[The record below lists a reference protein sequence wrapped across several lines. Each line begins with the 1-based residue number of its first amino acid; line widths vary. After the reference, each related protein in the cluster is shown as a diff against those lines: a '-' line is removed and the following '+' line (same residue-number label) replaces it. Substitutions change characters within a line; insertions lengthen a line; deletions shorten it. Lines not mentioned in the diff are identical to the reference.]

1 MIYFD
6 HNATTPIDDRVLE
19 AMLPFLKTFY
29 GNPSSLYRHGR
40 ITSSA
45 IDAAREQLAAL
56 IGVQPGRIIFTS
68 GGTEANNLALA
79 TLAPQARLAV
89 SATEHPSVIEPA
101 LHLKS
106 SGHELTLLNVDTNGL
121 ITQDAIDEV
130 IKLKPGLVSIM
141 LANNETGV
149 VQNIAHYAG
158 QLRAQ
163 GITVHTD
170 AVQALGKIPVDFNRL
185 GVHLMS
191 LSSHKIY
198 GPKGCGALVFEKSV
212 AISAPAPGRPAAYT
226 PSLAIKPILLGGG
239 QEQGFRAGTENV
251 AAIVGFGKAAEL
263 AKTELA
269 ERHAHLLKLRTLLE
283 QGLSAIPGLTVFS
296 AQADRLPNTVQMGIH
311 GIDGE
316 MLLMQLDQKN
326 IAVSSGSACASGQRE
341 PSPVLVAMGVE
352 PAQAKS
358 AIRISLGKANTDVE
372 IIEFIQQLTSLTLKG

>member
-6 HNATTPIDDRVLE
+6 HNATTPLDDRVLD
-19 AMLPFLKTFY
+19 AMLPFLTTFY

-40 ITSSA
+40 VAGGA
-45 IDAAREQLAAL
+45 IDAAREQLSAL
-56 IGVQPGRIIFTS
+56 LGVQPGQIIFTS

-79 TLAPQARLAV
+79 TLAPQAGLAV
-89 SATEHPSVIEPA
+89 SAIEHPSIIEPA

-106 SGHELTLLNVDTNGL
+106 QGHELTLLNVDANGL
-121 ITQDAIDEV
+121 ITQDAIDKV
-130 IKLKPGLVSIM
+130 IRLKPGLVSIM

-149 VQNIAHYAG
+149 VQHIAHYAD

-163 GITVHTD
+163 GIKVHTD
-170 AVQALGKIPVDFNRL
+170 AVQALGKIPVNFNRL
-185 GVHLMS
+185 GTHLMS

-212 AISAPAPGRPAAYT
+212 E
-226 PSLAIKPILLGGG
+226 IKPVLLGGG

-269 ERHAHLLKLRTLLE
+269 ERHAYLLKLRKLLE
-283 QGLSAIPGLTVFS
+283 HGLGAIPGLTIF
-296 AQADRLPNTVQMGIH
+296 AEQAERLPNTVQMGIH

-352 PAQAKS
+352 PSDAKS
-358 AIRISLGKANTDVE
+358 AIRISLGKASTEADV
-372 IIEFIQQLTSLTLKG
+372 IEFIKQLTSLTIKG

>member
-6 HNATTPIDDRVLE
+6 HNATTPLDDRVLD
-19 AMLPFLKTFY
+19 AMQPFLKTFY
-29 GNPSSLYRHGR
+29 GNPSSLYRLGR
-40 ITSSA
+40 ISSSA

-56 IGVQPGRIIFTS
+56 VGVQPGQIVFTS

-79 TLAPQARLAV
+79 TLAPRAGLAV
-89 SATEHPSVIEPA
+89 STIEHPSVIEPA
-101 LHLKS
+101 LHVKS
-106 SGHELTLLNVDTNGL
+106 LGHQLTLLDVDANGQ
-121 ITQDAIDEV
+121 ITQHAIDEA
-130 IKLKPGLVSIM
+130 IRLKPGLVSMM
-141 LANNETGV
+141 LANNETGA
-149 VQNIAHYAG
+149 VQNVAHYAS
-158 QLRAQ
+158 QLTAH
-163 GITVHTD
+163 GIKVHTD

-212 AISAPAPGRPAAYT
+212 Q
-226 PSLAIKPILLGGG
+226 LKPVMLGGG

-269 ERHAHLLKLRTLLE
+269 ERHAHLLKLRQLLE
-283 QGLSAIPGLTVFS
+283 HGLSAIPGLTIFAEHS
-296 AQADRLPNTVQMGIH
+296 ERLPNTVQMGIES
-311 GIDGE
+311 IDGE

-341 PSPVLVAMGVE
+341 PSPVLAAMGID
-352 PAQAKS
+352 PDQAKS
-358 AIRISLGKANTDVE
+358 AIRISLGKANTEAE
-372 IIEFIQQLTSLTLKG
+372 IIEFIKQLKSLSIKG

>member
-6 HNATTPIDDRVLE
+6 HNATTPLDDRVLD
-19 AMLPFLKTFY
+19 AMLPFLTTFY

-40 ITSSA
+40 VAGSA
-45 IDAAREQLAAL
+45 IDAAREQLSAL
-56 IGVQPGRIIFTS
+56 LGVQPGQIIFTS

-79 TLAPQARLAV
+79 TLAPQAGLAV
-89 SATEHPSVIEPA
+89 SAIEHPSIIEPA

-106 SGHELTLLNVDTNGL
+106 QGHELTLLNVDANGL

-130 IKLKPGLVSIM
+130 IRLKPGLVSIM

-149 VQNIAHYAG
+149 VQHIAHYAD

-163 GITVHTD
+163 GIKVHTD
-170 AVQALGKIPVDFNRL
+170 AVQALGKIPVNFNRL
-185 GVHLMS
+185 GTHLMS

-212 AISAPAPGRPAAYT
+212 E
-226 PSLAIKPILLGGG
+226 IKPVLLGGG

-269 ERHAHLLKLRTLLE
+269 ERHAYLLKLRKLLE
-283 QGLSAIPGLTVFS
+283 HGLGAIPGLTIF
-296 AQADRLPNTVQMGIH
+296 AEQAERLPNTVQMGIH

-352 PAQAKS
+352 PSDAKS
-358 AIRISLGKANTDVE
+358 AIRISLGKASTEADV
-372 IIEFIQQLTSLTLKG
+372 IEFIKQLTSLTIKG